1 MKKLILWIAPVIIFS
16 LVWSTNA
23 LPVAAK
29 TSEATKQCFDAKF
42 YAETYPD
49 VVKAYGKSEKKLL
62 EHYLKY
68 GRYEGRSASAEFNL
82 AIYRNNYADLNA
94 AFGNDLDAYPEHY
107 RQHGKK
113 EGRNAKTFDP
123 SKVVAAVH
131 AQTEGNKRKAVD
143 PKIGNTYVEIDL
155 DAQHLY
161 LVVDGEEIMDT
172 AIVTGDVKRG
182 RSTPTGTFSIYS
194 LEKKRYLSG
203 PGYKVWVEYWM
214 PFNGGIGLHD
224 AAWRSKFGG
233 EIYKKDGSHG
243 CINMPRK
250 KAKTLFKHAYI
261 GMPVVCH

>member
-1 MKKLILWIAPVIIFS
+1 MKKLALLITPVILFS
-16 LVWSTNA
+16 LIWSINA

-49 VVKAYGKSEKKLL
+49 VVKVYGKSEEKLL

-68 GRYEGRSASAEFNL
+68 GRYEGRSASADFNL

-107 RQHGKK
+107 RKYGIK

-123 SKVVAAVH
+123 AKVVAAVQ
-131 AQTEGNKRKAVD
+131 AQTTGNKRKPID
-143 PKIGNTYVEIDL
+143 PKIGKTYIEIDL

-161 LVVDGEEIMDT
+161 LVVDGKEVMDT
-172 AIVTGDVKRG
+172 DIVTGDEKKG
-182 RSTPTGTFSIYS
+182 YSTPAGVFNIYS
-194 LEKKRYLSG
+194 MQTKRYLRG

-233 EIYKKDGSHG
+233 EIYKKNGSHG
-243 CINMPRK
+243 CVNMPRK
-250 KAKTLFKHAYI
+250 KAKILYEYAYV
-261 GMPVVCH
+261 GMPVICH